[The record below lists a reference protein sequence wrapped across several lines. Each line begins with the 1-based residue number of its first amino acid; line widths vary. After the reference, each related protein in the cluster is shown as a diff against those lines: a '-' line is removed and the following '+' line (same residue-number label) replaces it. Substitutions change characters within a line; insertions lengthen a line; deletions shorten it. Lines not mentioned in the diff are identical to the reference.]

1 MAIKQSFE
9 LLNTLRFSLK
19 HKVMLFIGQS
29 YQVARSIIMLDPV
42 KMMDN
47 PPFRQRFP
55 VNLLPNKDMLSDISV
70 SICSAVFSAQSKNI
84 ATLLSIKAS
93 VPIMMPFTSFN
104 QMYHLAIYPSAFLLT
119 TLASLGM
126 KSFNGSSTVY
136 AYCRQCFAR
145 LHITFRAKPR
155 PSVNHPITILARV
168 SMPLFVCLVN
178 FAMRLCHI
186 SSIALFR
193 EYIYLDGLPRQEIP
207 QA

>member
-29 YQVARSIIMLDPV
+29 YQVARSIIMLEPV

-55 VNLLPNKDMLSDISV
+55 VKLLPNKDMLSDISV

-84 ATLLSIKAS
+84 ATLLSIKAPL
-93 VPIMMPFTSFN
+93 PIMMLFTSFN

-136 AYCRQCFAR
+136 TYCRQCFAR
-145 LHITFRAKPR
+145 LHITFRTEPG
-155 PSVNHPITILARV
+155 PSMNHPTTILARMP
-168 SMPLFVCLVN
+168 MPLFVCLVN

-186 SSIALFR
+186 ISIALFR
-193 EYIYLDGLPRQEIP
+193 EYIYLDGLLRQEIP
-207 QA
+207 QT